1 MAVKLILCLACLS
14 FGVLLVTLGILGA
27 RWKQALYRDSRWLL
41 AALLVVSMLHAVS
54 NFREWMAVHH
64 VAMPLEDYF
73 LLLLPA
79 IWGCFFYTF
88 VQAQSR
94 TKLRRSEERY
104 RSLADDVLDATA
116 AGICIVDAAGHVV
129 WINEAFGEFFHLER
143 NEIVGRRRT
152 QLIEGRLKHMVE
164 APSVWAEQ
172 MLSAGERNTVAEL
185 ECHILPGVSR
195 EERWLECRGKPI
207 ETGLYVGGRIEHF
220 YDITERINAAR
231 QREILLVELEAQKAE
246 LERFVYTVSHDLKS
260 PIITIQ
266 GFVGVLKEN
275 LRVGAHDDAREDLGR
290 IERAATRMER
300 LLAELLDLARVGRDE
315 GTAEM
320 VDLADVVSEGLE
332 MVHGA
337 FERRSVSVTVQDGMP
352 SAWGHRAR
360 LIEVFQNLVGNAA
373 KYVDEQTQPIIEIGA
388 KQRDQDVLCFVR
400 DNGIGINPR
409 YAGRVFELFEQLDP
423 SQEGTGVGLAIVKR
437 IIETHGGRIWVES
450 EGNGRG
456 STFWFTLAKPM
467 SHGCGQASLDQ
478 LAPSAE
484 KDPV

>member
-1 MAVKLILCLACLS
+1 MAVMLSLCLACLS
-14 FGVLLVTLGILGA
+14 FAVLLVTLGVLA
-27 RWKQALYRDSRWLL
+27 VHWKEALYRDSRWLL
-41 AALLVVSMLHAVS
+41 AALLVVSMLHDVS
-54 NFREWMAVHH
+54 NFREWMDIDQ

-94 TKLRRSEERY
+94 ARLRRSEERY

-129 WINEAFGEFFHLER
+129 WINEAFGEFFCLKR
-143 NEIVGRRRT
+143 KEIVGRRRT
-152 QLIEGRLKHMVE
+152 RLIEDRLKHMVE
-164 APSVWAEQ
+164 NPSAWAER
-172 MLSAGERNTVAEL
+172 MLHVGESNAVAEL

-195 EERWLECRGKPI
+195 EERWLECRGQPI

-275 LRVGAHDDAREDLGR
+275 LRAGAHEEAREDLGR
-290 IERAATRMER
+290 IEGAATKMER
-300 LLAELLDLARVGRDE
+300 LLAELLDLARVGRDQ
-315 GTAEM
+315 GTAGL
-320 VDLADVVSEGLE
+320 VSLADVVSEGLE

-337 FERRSVSVTVQDGMP
+337 IERRSVSVSVQDGMP
-352 SAWGHRAR
+352 SVWGHRAR
-360 LIEVFQNLVGNAA
+360 LIEVFQNLIGNAV
-373 KYVDEQTQPIIEIGA
+373 KYVDEATQPMVEIGA
-388 KQRDQDVLCFVR
+388 EQRSKDVLCFVR
-400 DNGIGINPR
+400 DNGIGIDPQ
-409 YAGRVFELFEQLDP
+409 YSGRVFELFEQLDP
-423 SQEGTGVGLAIVKR
+423 KQEGTGVGLAIVKR

-456 STFWFTLAKPM
+456 ATFWFTLAKPKL
-467 SHGCGQASLDQ
+467 HGNARASLDQ
-478 LAPSAE
+478 LAPTGE